1 MPEFPQAVGDLR
13 PLGLGELLDRTF
25 TLYRNNFWLFCGIM
39 ALPEAVTVL
48 ANLIFSLA
56 TRGQVKPFAF
66 PPNPSAPPPDLAQA
80 FSQLGTVVGAA
91 SLIGMIKLVIYAA
104 AVAATMFGVASV
116 YLGQQSTIRDA
127 YRKIGRKFGATLGL
141 FILLGLIAFA
151 VLVVVEI
158 GAMIAAVAA
167 GAVLSFISPVLA
179 GIIAVVVIV
188 GAVVLALW
196 LLMRFSLSLPV
207 VLLEDRGV
215 IDSMARSGVLTEG
228 HRGRIF
234 LGLLVMFAISFGIS
248 AAVTAPSTV
257 PLVFMTMKGTFV
269 PTWLVVVQSLSAGI
283 AGTVTGP
290 LLSIA
295 IALLYYDVRIR
306 KEAFD
311 LEAML
316 AASPEPP
323 QPPPSIPPPMPPAMP
338 GPAPT
343 SL

>member
-48 ANLIFSLA
+48 ANLVFSLM
-56 TRGQVKPFAF
+56 TRNSFRPFMTA
-66 PPNPSAPPPDLAQA
+66 PNPNTPPDPRVV
-80 FSQLGTVVGAA
+80 FSQIGSIFGYA
-91 SLIGMIKLVIYAA
+91 SIITIVRLVIYAA
-104 AVAATMFGVASV
+104 AVAATTLAVSAV
-116 YLGQQSTIRDA
+116 YLGQRSTIRDA
-127 YRKIGRKFGATLGL
+127 YRKIRARLGAVIGL
-141 FILLGLIAFA
+141 FLLLGLIAVA
-151 VLVVVEI
+151 LLVVAET
-158 GAMIAAVAA
+158 GAIVGAVAA
-167 GAVLSFISPVLA
+167 GAALSFISPVLRGLLAVILIFGAIA
-179 GIIAVVVIV
+179 GA
-188 GAVVLALW
+188 AW
-196 LLMRFSLSLPV
+196 LLMRFSLALPV
-207 VLLEDRGV
+207 ILLEDRGV
-215 IDSMARSGVLTEG
+215 IDSMARSGQLTQG

-234 LGLLVMFAISFGIS
+234 LGLLIVVLITFAIS
-248 AAVTAPSTV
+248 AAITAPSSV
-257 PLVFMTMKGTFV
+257 LLVLTTLKGAFL
-269 PTWLVVVQSLSAGI
+269 PAWLVIAQSLSAGI
-283 AGTVTGP
+283 AGTLTGP

-295 IALLYYDVRIR
+295 LALLYYDLRIR

-323 QPPPSIPPPMPPAMP
+323 PSSMPPPMPPAMP